1 MKHSKK
7 SILLVIMIIVM
18 LMTAAMLVVGCGNDN
33 TANKDKDA
41 VKTEQSADATE
52 ESPADK
58 ATKSDSKPADSHE
71 AKATSDHA
79 GSFETK
85 TETTNGTKAN
95 KVDKATE
102 ATKPTQATNAAVCY
116 VSVEGYCSSKT
127 ITIQS
132 GDTAY
137 SVLKKTGATVSA
149 ENTSMGIYVKGIN
162 GRFASGSSGWKYSVN
177 GSEPNYSAGSYSV
190 KSGDTVKWY
199 WGSAY

>member
-1 MKHSKK
+1 MKRSKTR
-7 SILLVIMIIVM
+7 LLAVLAVM
-18 LMTAAMLVVGCGNDN
+18 VMVLTASVVMTACGSDQ
-33 TANKDKDA
+33 TKDA
-41 VKTEQSADATE
+41 DRTDVKTEQTSESHDTDETAQEKASEEAAGSTSETKKSESSSASKSSE
-52 ESPADK
+52 KSG
-58 ATKSDSKPADSHE
+58 TKSTQ
-71 AKATSDHA
+71 ATQA
-79 GSFETK
+79 TQP
-85 TETTNGTKAN
+85 TKA
-95 KVDKATE
+95 
-102 ATKPTQATNAAVCY
+102 TQATNAAVCY
-116 VSVEGYCSSKT
+116 VSVEGYCSGKA
-127 ITIQS
+127 ITLQG